1 MKITK
6 RQLSRIIR
14 EEAKLLREHAYDVD
28 KNELANMYSNMDAV
42 DAVLGDLE
50 AAGYV
55 DLAMEVG
62 QMIDYGDDDIS
73 TVLSVIPVQVKDGLM
88 KRWK

>member
-88 KRWK
+88 KR